1 MLFRSA
7 ARLAQRQAAEA
18 SRAAGERKK
27 ELETREE
34 QLCRQAQA
42 LLPALRQAALPG
54 AEELSAAETER
65 NTALS
70 TAVQREREAN
80 GRAEQARR
88 LGGTIPGRE
97 RSAEAEDARLT
108 ALDREIAQGKAA
120 VEEKRRQ
127 AEELRRALPFPTRRE
142 AEAKIAALRAE
153 EAALQK
159 GDRKSVV

>member
-1 MLFRSA
+1 MQEEGRTACRRNVQQERSDKAAEGTRNRSPDEGAWKGAEQA

-80 GRAEQARR
+80 GRAEQAKL
-88 LGGTIPGRE
+88 LGGTIP
-97 RSAEAEDARLT
+97 
-108 ALDREIAQGKAA
+108 
-120 VEEKRRQ
+120 
-127 AEELRRALPFPTRRE
+127 
-142 AEAKIAALRAE
+142 
-153 EAALQK
+153 
-159 GDRKSVV
+159 DRKSVV